1 MVFQTKQLIKNDLMK
16 INYTNA
22 VIWYECEMILWND
35 SICGFEWITLS
46 VWFDGNELSHHH
58 HSTSVVTFWFSVIR
72 RRMNSTSS
80 IMRLFS
86 LLLACRCCRRTSSSF
101 WDLWMASSWGMASVV
116 ARGTLPADVRRGCWR
131 DVFFRFPLNEPLVP
145 VTGNNKN

>member
-1 MVFQTKQLIKNDLMK
+1 MV
-16 INYTNA
+16 
-22 VIWYECEMILWND
+22 LWND
-35 SICGFEWITLS
+35 SICGWANYRNGVS
-46 VWFDGNELSHHH
+46 ELRCQCSLMG
-58 HSTSVVTFWFSVIR
+58 TNYPTIVVVTFWFSVIR

-145 VTGNNKN
+145 VTGNNKNSVKIILHGVVCAYVCVWDSAFFKNF